1 MRKERKDK
9 NKTKKEANDDE
20 QSDSIF
26 EERTTRL

>member
-9 NKTKKEANDDE
+9 NKTNKEANDDE